1 MSGPPHVRLSRGGS
15 WGVRRLQ
22 SPMHARGMFTDSAR
36 PFAGVLA
43 TKRAYLRSRCHSL
56 GTRPWPVSVPLVLLG
71 FACDF
76 RRATESSP
84 YWSSAAGFVR
94 PACVSECR
102 HPSGSW
108 ADSILHV
115 QSIRDLKEL
124 VLFCFGGC
132 SPATQTRC
140 HGVAGSASVVSKK
153 NSQYRRKLLE
163 SLRNFFSFF
172 FVDPFFS
179 VSPFSQQKETVRPRT
194 CTHAIPV
201 PKYFYFF
208 ACPPLSGVPG
218 MVTLEVWNSPS
229 HFRTS
234 QRTPPVNGR
243 GVRARVASSR
253 GSRPLRFAWWAP
265 PVWWWFQSTRPRLPW
280 PPLRPSPPWSRSP
293 LAPSPPW
300 SRPFAQSPRAWF
312 AYRVPHAPAWRPS
325 PVARPVWW
333 PGCLAVG
340 GVPCDAPRH
349 TRPPMRGIFREKRPP
364 PWVLAEPRPRAP
376 DSTRTHTRP
385 PHNQRFLRAGGRSPP

>member
-172 FVDPFFS
+172 LWT
-179 VSPFSQQKETVRPRT
+179 PFSASRRFRNKRKPCARVRVRMQYPCQSIFTFLLAPPCQVCPVWLRWRYGTHPRIFEPHSGRPPSTGAVYAHGSLRRVGQGRCASRGGRPPCGGGSSQPGPACRGPPCARRPR
-194 CTHAIPV
+194 
-201 PKYFYFF
+201 
-208 ACPPLSGVPG
+208 
-218 MVTLEVWNSPS
+218 
-229 HFRTS
+229 
-234 QRTPPVNGR
+234 GR
-243 GVRARVASSR
+243 GHRSRRRPHGRGRSRNPRAR
-253 GSRPLRFAWWAP
+253 GSRIACRM
-265 PVWWWFQSTRPRLPW
+265 RPRGDR
-280 PPLRPSPPWSRSP
+280 RP
-293 LAPSPPW
+293 
-300 SRPFAQSPRAWF
+300 
-312 AYRVPHAPAWRPS
+312 
-325 PVARPVWW
+325 
-333 PGCLAVG
+333 
-340 GVPCDAPRH
+340 
-349 TRPPMRGIFREKRPP
+349 
-364 PWVLAEPRPRAP
+364 
-376 DSTRTHTRP
+376 
-385 PHNQRFLRAGGRSPP
+385 